1 MLQFIIAGA
10 LIFEIIR
17 LFPLPDAS
25 TVKYTKPTVCPF
37 QNTPA
42 YKLFT
47 EIEKSL
53 VD

>member
-25 TVKYTKPTVCPF
+25 TVKYTKPTVCRCLQLVTPF
-37 QNTPA
+37 QIIP
-42 YKLFT
+42 KPPS
-47 EIEKSL
+47 I
-53 VD
+53 